1 MGKIERHNERK
12 NESYANMNVVLERT
26 PMNVHFKSAGDL
38 TYNETLKKMLD
49 EGKVSTRGLKE
60 DAKVFDE
67 MVVDVNTQYFEEHGG
82 YDYAVRFYKEAY
94 RFAVSEYGEENI
106 VSAVMHA
113 DELNKAMT
121 ERYGRPVYH
130 LPYAY
135 RRAAR
140 C

>member
-1 MGKIERHNERK
+1 
-12 NESYANMNVVLERT
+12 
-26 PMNVHFKSAGDL
+26 MNVHFKDPGGM
-38 TYNETLKKMLD
+38 TYNETLKKMLE
-49 EGKVSTRGLKE
+49 EGTVSRRGQKE
-60 DAKVFDE
+60 NAKVFDE